1 LTSPKVRF
9 GPGGVPIQCKGRST
23 LEGVQCCKDIGLDAM
38 EMEFV
43 QGVRIKKE
51 MAEEVGKLAKKLDI
65 SLSSHAPY
73 FVNFCSTDKK
83 KIATSIRNIL
93 QASEA
98 TFHAGGRITVFHPG
112 FYQKSSPEDA
122 FKTAKENLKEAKEK
136 INKKKIKCI
145 LGAETVGKKS
155 QFGGFEEV
163 IKLSEQLSFIE
174 PVIDF
179 AHVHARGDIS
189 LKTADDYRK
198 LFSILEKRLGNYVK
212 HFHAHFSEV
221 EFSEKGERRHLPLG
235 TKNIPP
241 YKPLIKVIAEQG
253 YSGTIIS
260 ETPKLDYDAQKMQKE
275 YKRLR
280 K

>member
-1 LTSPKVRF
+1 MTSSKVRF

-51 MAEEVGKLAKKLDI
+51 TAVEVGKLAKKLNI

-83 KIATSIRNIL
+83 KIATSVRNIL
-93 QASEA
+93 QAVEA
-98 TFHAGGRITVFHPG
+98 TSYADGWITVFHPG
-112 FYQKSSPEDA
+112 FYQKLSHEDA
-122 FKTAKENLKEAKEK
+122 FKTAKENLKELKEK
-136 INKKKIKCI
+136 ISKKKVK

-163 IKLSEQLSFIE
+163 IKLSEQLSFVE

-179 AHVHARGDIS
+179 AHVHARGDIL
-189 LKTADDYRK
+189 LKTEDDYRK

-212 HFHAHFSEV
+212 KFHAHFSEI
-221 EFSEKGERRHLPLG
+221 EYSEKGERRHLPLG
-235 TKNIPP
+235 AKNIPP
-241 YKPLIKVIAEQG
+241 YKPLMKVIAEHG

-275 YKRLR
+275 YNRLR